1 MRLILAALFGII
13 VATSAAT
20 AETNYID
27 AKTEKPLKLKYRKK
41 QVITDAVTQ
50 FHETGANPYAGDKA
64 ALEDG
69 GKLYQKRCKA
79 CHAADGSGKVGPSL
93 NDEDWM
99 YDRTD
104 TEVGRFEII
113 YGGGKGSMRG
123 FGRQMDQ
130 DDILKVMAYIDLF
143 RSDDPIAKA
152 AVIKE
157 EKKAQPGK
165 SLPPVPFSEDFLT
178 SASNIDNG
186 GEIWAAQC
194 RHCHGAKAYP
204 GKAPKLKP
212 AKYKPDWVYSRVT
225 DGFRK
230 MPAWKDEYTDD
241 ERMKIVAYIMS
252 GAFSP

>member
-1 MRLILAALFGII
+1 MRLILATLLGLTIMAPP
-13 VATSAAT
+13 AM
-20 AETNYID
+20 AETNYLN
-27 AKTEKPLKLKYRKK
+27 AKTEKPLELKHRKK

-50 FHETGANPYAGDKA
+50 FHETGANPYTDDKA

-93 NDEDWM
+93 ADEEWL
-99 YDRTD
+99 YPRTD

-113 YGGGKGSMRG
+113 YGGGKASMRG
-123 FGRQMDQ
+123 FGRQMDV

-143 RSDDPIAKA
+143 RSDDP
-152 AVIKE
+152 AVKVVVAKE
-157 EKKAQPGK
+157 EKKATLGK
-165 SLPPVPFSEDFLT
+165 SQPPVPFTEDYMAA
-178 SASNIDNG
+178 ASNVDAG
-186 GEIWAAQC
+186 GEFWAAQC

-230 MPAWKDEYTDD
+230 MPAWKEAYTDD
-241 ERMKIVAYIMS
+241 ERMQIVAYIMS
-252 GAFSP
+252 GSFSP

>member
-1 MRLILAALFGII
+1 MRLILAAVF
-13 VATSAAT
+13 AAAIALPVQA
-20 AETNYID
+20 AETSYFNS
-27 AKTEKPLKLKYRKK
+27 KTEKPLKLKHRKK

-64 ALEDG
+64 ALDDG

-93 NDEDWM
+93 QDEEWM
-99 YDRTD
+99 YARTD

-143 RSDDPIAKA
+143 RSDDPGVKA

-157 EKKAQPGK
+157 EKKATPGQ
-165 SLPPVPFSEDFLT
+165 SQPPVPFTEEYMN
-178 SASNIDNG
+178 AAANVENG

-212 AKYKPDWVYSRVT
+212 AKYKPNFVYRRVT

-241 ERMKIVAYIMS
+241 ERMQIVAYIMS
-252 GAFSP
+252 GSFSP

>member
-1 MRLILAALFGII
+1 MRLILTAIFAAVIALP
-13 VATSAAT
+13 VQAAEPT
-20 AETNYID
+20 YFNS
-27 AKTEKPLKLKYRKK
+27 KTEKPLKLKHRKK
-41 QVITDAVTQ
+41 QVITEAVTQ
-50 FHETGANPYAGDKA
+50 FHETGANPYSGDKA
-64 ALEDG
+64 ALDDG

-93 NDEDWM
+93 QDEEWM
-99 YDRTD
+99 YPRTD
-104 TEVGRFEII
+104 TDVGRFEII

-143 RSDDPIAKA
+143 RSDDPAAKA

-157 EKKAQPGK
+157 EKKVTPGK
-165 SLPPVPFSEDFLT
+165 SLPPVPFSEEYL
-178 SASNIDNG
+178 ASTTNIDVG

-230 MPAWKDEYTDD
+230 MPAWKDEYSDD

-252 GAFSP
+252 GSFSP

>member
-1 MRLILAALFGII
+1 MRPLLIALVGAAI
-13 VATSAAT
+13 AWTAHAADT
-20 AETNYID
+20 RYFD
-27 AKTEKPLKLKYRKK
+27 AKTEKPLELKYRKN
-41 QVITDAVTQ
+41 QEITAAVAA
-50 FHETGANPYAGDKA
+50 FHATAANPYAGDAA
-64 ALEDG
+64 ALAEG

-93 NDEDWM
+93 ADEEWM
-99 YDRTD
+99 YPRTD

-130 DDILKVMAYIDLF
+130 DEILKVMAYIDLF
-143 RSDDPIAKA
+143 RSSDPAAKA

-157 EKKAQPGK
+157 EKKATPGRT
-165 SLPPVPFSEDFLT
+165 PPPKPFTEDFMT
-178 SASNIDNG
+178 TAANIDAG
-186 GEIWAAQC
+186 GAIWAAQC

-212 AKYKPDWVYSRVT
+212 AKYQPDWVYSRVT

-230 MPAWKDEYTDD
+230 MPAWQDEYTDD
-241 ERMKIVAYIMS
+241 ERMQIVAYIMS
-252 GAFSP
+252 GSFSP